1 MPANKDQWIA
11 DLASGNY
18 PKCQGKLKNSLG
30 SFCCLGVL
38 LATQGP
44 GFEAVMRV
52 SDGYTARYTDDD
64 VKLASG
70 EDLSDAGRRHFGL
83 SKWMDD
89 QLIEINDRTDDFSE
103 VIEFLKTHELD
114 AEEPIVEDDEAEDD

>member
-11 DLASGNY
+11 DLASGKY
-18 PKCQGKLKNSLG
+18 PKCQGKLKNVDG
-30 SFCCLGVL
+30 GFCCLGVL
-38 LATQGP
+38 LASQGP
-44 GFEAVMRV
+44 GFEDTFGGV
-52 SDGYTARYTDDD
+52 GFTARYTDEN

-89 QLIEINDRTDDFSE
+89 QLVEINDRTDDFSE
-103 VIEFLKTHELD
+103 VIVFLKTHDLD
-114 AEEPIVEDDEAEDD
+114 AEDTTTVFDPDEDD